1 MPPDVNDPIRS
12 YIRANREKYT
22 EEAIRDQLLAA
33 GHDRAAIDEAWG
45 LEVDPAGKVP
55 GATARK
61 VRTGWAIVIYVYGV
75 LALLY
80 SAVTGFTQ
88 VGSSGRIF
96 VLLFL
101 VIFAVAGYFAVR
113 WIARWRPLTG
123 FGQLLVAIF
132 VVPLIFGLVAFGS
145 CVVALPGLAIQ

>member
-22 EEAIRDQLLAA
+22 EEAVRDQLLAA
-33 GHDRAAIDEAWG
+33 GHDRAAIDEAWR
-45 LEVDPAGKVP
+45 LEVDTGGKVP

-61 VRTGWAIVIYVYGV
+61 VRTGWAIVIYGYGV

-80 SAVTGFTQ
+80 SAVTTSTQ
-88 VGSSGRIF
+88 ADSSGRIF
-96 VLLFL
+96 VLLFF
-101 VIFAVAGYFAVR
+101 VIFAAAGYFVVR

-132 VVPLIFGLVAFGS
+132 GVPLLFALVAFGS
-145 CVVALPGLAIQ
+145 CVVSLPGLAIQ

>member
-22 EEAIRDQLLAA
+22 EEAVRDQLLAA
-33 GHDRAAIDEAWG
+33 GHDREAIDEAWR
-45 LEVDPAGKVP
+45 LELDPAGKVP

-80 SAVTGFTQ
+80 SAVTTSTQ
-88 VGSSGRIF
+88 AGSSRIF

-101 VIFAVAGYFAVR
+101 VIFAVAGYFVVR